1 MKEVIKDYF
10 YELFLCF
17 LIGFIAALAK
27 FVSPWLVVLMVYPI
41 CKYWV
46 IGKIAR
52 GLQENIE
59 SAGMFISIAFLSLV
73 AVFVISA
80 FIFPEESFLAVT
92 AGGTVFSA
100 LIVTVI
106 LLFWVNAN
114 QPSRS
119 K

>member
-46 IGKIAR
+46 ISKIAR
-52 GLQENIE
+52 GLKENIE
-59 SAGMFISIAFLSLV
+59 SAGIFISIAFLSLI
-73 AVFVISA
+73 AVLVIGA

-92 AGGTVFSA
+92 TGGTVFSA
-100 LIVTVI
+100 LIVTII

-119 K
+119 E

>member
-27 FVSPWLVVLMVYPI
+27 FVSPWLVVLMIYPLL
-41 CKYWV
+41 KSYV

-59 SAGMFISIAFLSLV
+59 SAGMFISIAFLSLI
-73 AVFVISA
+73 AVLVLGA
-80 FIFPEESFLAVT
+80 FIFPEESFMSVT
-92 AGGTVFSA
+92 IGGTVFSA
-100 LIVTVI
+100 LIVTII

-114 QPSRS
+114 QPTRS